1 MNEPKSMEQAST
13 LSDGLNSTNDSL
25 QSYRAELINESLQ
38 EGRLLNCDE
47 FIEKS
52 SLILGHL
59 RSQQKISLTS
69 IEEIYNRQLRRN
81 KTSDKLLSA
90 IERLD
95 AVRINSHLDFSN
107 YQMNIMYMSYSYILT
122 C

>member
-1 MNEPKSMEQAST
+1 MSESKPVEQAST

-52 SLILGHL
+52 GIILGHL
-59 RSQQKISLTS
+59 RSQQKISLS
-69 IEEIYNRQLRRN
+69 MIEDIYNQQIRRN

-90 IERLD
+90 IERYHSFIWVFIVMPTADL
-95 AVRINSHLDFSN
+95 ISLF
-107 YQMNIMYMSYSYILT
+107 QLG
-122 C
+122 